1 MNSIIVSSATAFVS
15 TFVGALAGYGFSRFH
30 FKGRKLLLGFVLTTQ
45 MISGVLV
52 IGPYFRIMASL
63 GLYNTRTSLIIAFTT
78 IALPFCIWMTK
89 GFFDSIPKE
98 IDEAAMIDGCS
109 RWTAF
114 LHAGLPLVIPGMVAT
129 FLFAFLLAWQDLL
142 WTMSL
147 TSTEST
153 RTVTMAMAFF
163 VGEFRIRWPTLM
175 ASTLIGSAPSIIMY
189 ACLQRFLVS
198 GFTAGAVKQ

>member
-1 MNSIIVSSATAFVS
+1 
-15 TFVGALAGYGFSRFH
+15 
-30 FKGRKLLLGFVLTTQ
+30 
-45 MISGVLV
+45 
-52 IGPYFRIMASL
+52 
-63 GLYNTRTSLIIAFTT
+63 
-78 IALPFCIWMTK
+78 MTK

-98 IDEAAMIDGCS
+98 IDEAALIDGCS
-109 RWTAF
+109 RWRAF
-114 LHAGLPLVIPGMVAT
+114 LHTGLPLVIPGMVAT

-163 VGEFRIRWPTLM
+163 VGEFRIKWPTLM
-175 ASTLIGSAPSIIMY
+175 SFTLIGSAPSIILY

-198 GFTAGAVKQ
+198 GFTAGAVKE